1 MTAINIPE
9 LPKFIVNR
17 SGQHKYVFTYK
28 NRWDKETQRSTR
40 GKGDTKSVGKLIEV
54 PGRSDCGEILFNEEF
69 KELYPQLRLLRVF
82 RYKGG
87 RLEFKAI
94 DEDLVNIVK
103 PGQVQRL
110 HAGASWALNQ
120 IVGSTALGRVLRS
133 TFPNH
138 KAYNRLLSLA
148 YYLVINKDSSLCNY
162 EEFAECTWLPYRYGV
177 TGGSISRL
185 LRGISKDKVTRF
197 IAKLHQEYNRQYGDS
212 LCERRFWALDS
223 TSITSYSNGIASV
236 EYGHNKDLIQ
246 APQTNVLMV
255 IDQQT
260 GQPLYYRN
268 FDGNVPDVSTI
279 RNTLAEMTL
288 MQADLSK
295 IVLVTDRGYGSAAN
309 WDDMLR
315 NGVSFL
321 SNAKLNLNS
330 LIKDLIQEHYGE
342 LLDWNHSVPF
352 IDQNA
357 ATIPIQWQYDE
368 FPVEGK
374 RQQRKA
380 EKTLYM
386 HLYFSKA
393 INDEATRRLQAK
405 LNAALQQERSNPKKL
420 TQDQENDLKR
430 YTEPTEGGRRRIN
443 MYKVNES
450 LKYAGVRV
458 LVSDAVS
465 DALECAVAYEE
476 RNQVEYAFNTLKAR
490 LNCNR
495 TRVHSTEAWEGK
507 LFLQFIATT
516 ISALVRARIKL
527 YNERAKQDKLNYRV
541 HYDSDNK
548 LLAKLNNIYM
558 TQFSNGWV
566 FDEVVGKKKELFKIL
581 NVPVP
586 TTEQVIAEEAAEPE
600 TDDLGGESV
609 IEIEDEVEDL

>member
-1 MTAINIPE
+1 M
-9 LPKFIVNR
+9 
-17 SGQHKYVFTYK
+17 
-28 NRWDKETQRSTR
+28 
-40 GKGDTKSVGKLIEV
+40 
-54 PGRSDCGEILFNEEF
+54 
-69 KELYPQLRLLRVF
+69 
-82 RYKGG
+82 
-87 RLEFKAI
+87 
-94 DEDLVNIVK
+94 
-103 PGQVQRL
+103 
-110 HAGASWALNQ
+110 
-120 IVGSTALGRVLRS
+120 
-133 TFPNH
+133 
-138 KAYNRLLSLA
+138 
-148 YYLVINKDSSLCNY
+148 
-162 EEFAECTWLPYRYGV
+162 
-177 TGGSISRL
+177 
-185 LRGISKDKVTRF
+185 
-197 IAKLHQEYNRQYGDS
+197 
-212 LCERRFWALDS
+212 
-223 TSITSYSNGIASV
+223 
-236 EYGHNKDLIQ
+236 
-246 APQTNVLMV
+246 
-255 IDQQT
+255 
-260 GQPLYYRN
+260 
-268 FDGNVPDVSTI
+268 
-279 RNTLAEMTL
+279 
-288 MQADLSK
+288 
-295 IVLVTDRGYGSAAN
+295 
-309 WDDMLR
+309 
-315 NGVSFL
+315 
-321 SNAKLNLNS
+321 
-330 LIKDLIQEHYGE
+330 
-342 LLDWNHSVPF
+342 
-352 IDQNA
+352 
-357 ATIPIQWQYDE
+357 
-368 FPVEGK
+368 
-374 RQQRKA
+374 
-380 EKTLYM
+380 
-386 HLYFSKA
+386 
-393 INDEATRRLQAK
+393 QAK

-507 LFLQFIATT
+507 LFLQFLATT